1 MFIIHKLQHTTH
13 LLHVT
18 TYIRV
23 FSTAKMC
30 QAKYVL
36 ALQIGKLNK
45 MVNHLN
51 VE

>member
-1 MFIIHKLQHTTH
+1 MFTIYKFQHRTH
-13 LLHVT
+13 LPYLT

-36 ALQIGKLNK
+36 ALQLGKLNK
-45 MVNHLN
+45 WSII
-51 VE
+51 